1 MAIILFKYHLK
12 FFSSKP
18 VLEYD
23 TAQLLFLSKKYSLY
37 VREEQRR
44 LFVRDEGVGSC
55 FAQNAAQR
63 YSQVGTELYKN
74 DIDNLRQPVPVRRQL
89 SVPQSHSRAEQEH

>member
-1 MAIILFKYHLK
+1 M
-12 FFSSKP
+12 
-18 VLEYD
+18 
-23 TAQLLFLSKKYSLY
+23 
-37 VREEQRR
+37 
-44 LFVRDEGVGSC
+44 RDEGVGSC

-63 YSQVGTELYKN
+63 YSQVGIELYKN